1 MAVSFCMYTSWPVS
15 FFHASICRMS
25 RSISFVLSSKIKRF
39 NSSSHPQKLSKA
51 VVILIMVANDF
62 AHVTQLYPK
71 RSLNYPKFLFQKVV
85 LYQINAAPDL
95 SQKSGKF

>member
-39 NSSSHPQKLSKA
+39 NSSSHPQKMLKA
-51 VVILIMVANDF
+51 VGILIHGSKRFFPCHATLLE
-62 AHVTQLYPK
+62 TQFELP
-71 RSLNYPKFLFQKVV
+71 
-85 LYQINAAPDL
+85 
-95 SQKSGKF
+95 